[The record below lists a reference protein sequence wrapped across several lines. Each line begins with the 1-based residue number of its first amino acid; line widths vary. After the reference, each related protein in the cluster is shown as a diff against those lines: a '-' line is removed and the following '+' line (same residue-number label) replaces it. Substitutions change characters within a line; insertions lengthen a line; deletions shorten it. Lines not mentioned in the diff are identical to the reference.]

1 MVKTKNKIDDNIF
14 YIASVW
20 NENVMI
26 KKFNVE
32 FIKYMKKSFNEQDK
46 AIIKNNSLL
55 SETCR
60 NYAKITKNI
69 GIKTD

>member
-1 MVKTKNKIDDNIF
+1 MVKTKDKINDNIF
-14 YIASVW
+14 YMASIW

-46 AIIKNNSLL
+46 TLIKNNSLL

-60 NYAKITKNI
+60 NYSKITKNI